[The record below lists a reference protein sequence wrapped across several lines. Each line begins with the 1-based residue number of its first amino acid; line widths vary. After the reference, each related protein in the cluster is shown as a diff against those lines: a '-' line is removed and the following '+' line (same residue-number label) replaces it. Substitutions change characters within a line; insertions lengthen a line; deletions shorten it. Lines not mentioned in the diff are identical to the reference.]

1 MKCSVDM
8 FTRGLLCINP
18 ALSVVF
24 REPVFISTFHSILFS
39 KQHNLD
45 ETNSTKFKESELD

>member
-1 MKCSVDM
+1 MKCSLGM

-24 REPVFISTFHSILFS
+24 WEPVFISTFHSIPFS